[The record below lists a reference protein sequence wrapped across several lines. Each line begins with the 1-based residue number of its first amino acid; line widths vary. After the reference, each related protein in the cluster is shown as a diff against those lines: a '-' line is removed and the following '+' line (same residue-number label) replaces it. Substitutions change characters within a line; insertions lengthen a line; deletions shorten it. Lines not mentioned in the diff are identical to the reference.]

1 MWRNQDG
8 WNNENYFDGEIS
20 VQNIKFKGMAGVAG
34 FEPTIARPKPAA
46 LPLGYTPSK
55 NYYSKLFTKNF
66 KDTTF
71 TFVQYM
77 YLFFLLFL

>member
-8 WNNENYFDGEIS
+8 RNNENYFDGEIS

-46 LPLGYTPSK
+46 LPLGYTPTIKIMVSK
-55 NYYSKLFTKNF
+55 IPNAINIR
-66 KDTTF
+66 
-71 TFVQYM
+71 V
-77 YLFFLLFL
+77 

>member
-8 WNNENYFDGEIS
+8 RNNENYFDGEIS

-46 LPLGYTPSK
+46 LPLGYTP
-55 NYYSKLFTKNF
+55 NF
-66 KDTTF
+66 LNIVVK
-71 TFVQYM
+71 FVN
-77 YLFFLLFL
+77 LIKTS